1 MKDPQYSQYSPDQMA
16 DDLTVAICTLDVV
29 QQQGR
34 LSPKL
39 IDFVR
44 HAKGRLG
51 RIGRYIGAR

>member
-1 MKDPQYSQYSPDQMA
+1 MQDPKDSPEQIA
-16 DDLTVAICTLDVV
+16 DDLTVALCTLDVV

-39 IDFVR
+39 TDFVR

-51 RIGRYIGAR
+51 RVGRYLAGR